1 MASLFIFD
9 VLNEREKEMSKRVF
23 RDRNNHLGYLN
34 DRKVIE
40 RYRLSR
46 RYMYLNEVVD
56 FVKEDIERPTNRS
69 KAIPAVIQVDI
80 III

>member
-46 RYMYLNEVVD
+46 RYLNEVVD

>member
-46 RYMYLNEVVD
+46 RYLNEVVD
-56 FVKEDIERPTNRS
+56 FVKDDIERPTNRS

>member
-46 RYMYLNEVVD
+46 RYLNEVVD

-80 III
+80 NII

>member
-46 RYMYLNEVVD
+46 RYLNEVVD

-80 III
+80 II